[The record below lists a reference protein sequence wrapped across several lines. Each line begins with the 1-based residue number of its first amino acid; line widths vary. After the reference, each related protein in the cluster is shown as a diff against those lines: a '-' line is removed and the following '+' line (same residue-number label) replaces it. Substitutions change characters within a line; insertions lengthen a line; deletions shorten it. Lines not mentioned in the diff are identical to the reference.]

1 MLEKRWYNRLGDF
14 GFNLILLNILWVAFT
29 LLGLVIFGLFPATI
43 ALFAV
48 IRKWIL
54 ENEDTPILQEFIKRY
69 KAEFKMAN
77 VIGYIVFLIG
87 MGLYLDFQIVQK
99 ISNESLQ
106 VLLINAIL
114 VIGIFYL
121 IAVLYVFPLYVHFD
135 FKLMKYLQYACILS
149 IARPFQTIMMV
160 AFVGVILYLYM
171 LMPALIF
178 PFGMSLFSYI
188 VMRVAALSFPKKKV
202 LQET

>member
-1 MLEKRWYNRLGDF
+1 MYGDEVTCLKKDGIIDQGDF

-77 VIGYIVFLIG
+77 VIG
-87 MGLYLDFQIVQK
+87 
-99 ISNESLQ
+99 
-106 VLLINAIL
+106 IL
-114 VIGIFYL
+114 F
-121 IAVLYVFPLYVHFD
+121 F
-135 FKLMKYLQYACILS
+135 
-149 IARPFQTIMMV
+149 
-160 AFVGVILYLYM
+160 
-171 LMPALIF
+171 
-178 PFGMSLFSYI
+178 
-188 VMRVAALSFPKKKV
+188 
-202 LQET
+202 